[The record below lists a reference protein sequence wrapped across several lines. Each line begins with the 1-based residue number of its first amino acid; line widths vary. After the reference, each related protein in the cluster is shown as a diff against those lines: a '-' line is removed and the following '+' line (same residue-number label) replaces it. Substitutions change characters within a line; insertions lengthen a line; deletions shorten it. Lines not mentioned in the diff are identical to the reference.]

1 MSVGNAISMLMI
13 PTMLINCYL
22 NVACMTIPKR
32 YPKQFAKR
40 SIKIPVW
47 LFNTCSVLGGFCAAV
62 VAITLFKDLTVK
74 DAIVAAAVIIIPLV
88 FSGIA
93 LKTGSVSKEDLH
105 EKRQKIVDAALKAE
119 D

>member
-1 MSVGNAISMLMI
+1 MNNENIKKMGLWNIVGLG
-13 PTMLINCYL
+13 
-22 NVACMTIPKR
+22 V
-32 YPKQFAKR
+32 
-40 SIKIPVW
+40 PVW